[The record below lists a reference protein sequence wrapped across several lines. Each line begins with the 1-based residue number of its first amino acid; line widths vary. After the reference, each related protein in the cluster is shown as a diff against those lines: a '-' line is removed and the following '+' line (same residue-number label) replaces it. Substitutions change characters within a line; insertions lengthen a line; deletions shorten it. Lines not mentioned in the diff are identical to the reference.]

1 MHGILVRLALVAAVF
16 LFGMGSGVWLHKK
29 VTDSR
34 ELARLQTE
42 RETFNMQAKAEAQKA
57 ADALAAQQTLQ
68 QTINRL
74 RSKPNASTH
83 SQNAA
88 NSAVDSNLGACLNGD
103 GVLDVNEAVRAANA
117 AAGFNPAVP
126 AAP

>member
-42 RETFNMQAKAEAQKA
+42 RETKQKQKHKRP
-57 ADALAAQQTLQ
+57 LM
-68 QTINRL
+68 
-74 RSKPNASTH
+74 P
-83 SQNAA
+83 
-88 NSAVDSNLGACLNGD
+88 
-103 GVLDVNEAVRAANA
+103 
-117 AAGFNPAVP
+117 
-126 AAP
+126 

>member
-1 MHGILVRLALVAAVF
+1 MHGILVRLAIIGAVF

-42 RETFNMQAKAEAQKA
+42 REMFNLQAKAEAQKA

-74 RSKPNASTH
+74 RAKPNANTLA
-83 SQNAA
+83 QDAA
-88 NSAVDSNLGACLNGD
+88 NSALSKDFGACLNYG

-117 AAGFNPAVP
+117 AAGFNPTVP